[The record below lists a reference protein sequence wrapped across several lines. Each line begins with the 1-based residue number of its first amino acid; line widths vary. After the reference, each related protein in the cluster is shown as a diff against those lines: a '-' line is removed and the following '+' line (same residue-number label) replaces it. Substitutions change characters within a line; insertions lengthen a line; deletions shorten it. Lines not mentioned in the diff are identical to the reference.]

1 MMSLRTI
8 SALLLL
14 SSGSNVLCS
23 ALVVETCQDLQ
34 DAFDSTATEAVEVEI
49 DPSKAITCDAFTTM
63 SMDSNTLTVVP
74 CETCATGGTV
84 ELNEVRFEVT
94 GGAKLFWRLG
104 AAFTGTDLQDVDGG
118 AVFVGEDST
127 ARFSGDF
134 STADVGIR
142 SVPDE
147 YADFA
152 TYDLD
157 GGCVY
162 VDGYFRVEGDAS
174 FERCENSGGGEA
186 PPGRAGVMYVGPNG
200 SVLFAGKVSMSE
212 VSIIDNEGNNG
223 GGIYNEGKVNIKG
236 DAVFDDLRA
245 EAGGAIFNAE
255 GAEFRFKRGATA
267 TFNECLSFD
276 GIGGAVFNAGY
287 FKLSGPATVTASR
300 APTFVVSSTG
310 YTRLSEGSVF
320 TGLGVFDTEPAIVVD
335 EGGRL
340 TGVGKVDFVDGAT
353 TGCATVEEAGVCLDG

>member
-1 MMSLRTI
+1 MVSSHASLIILLFNIRA
-8 SALLLL
+8 SA
-14 SSGSNVLCS
+14 S
-23 ALVVETCQDLQ
+23 A
-34 DAFDSTATEAVEVEI
+34 
-49 DPSKAITCDAFTTM
+49 TTQH
-63 SMDSNTLTVVP
+63 DTTQQN
-74 CETCATGGTV
+74 
-84 ELNEVRFEVT
+84 
-94 GGAKLFWRLG
+94 
-104 AAFTGTDLQDVDGG
+104 Q
-118 AVFVGEDST
+118 
-127 ARFSGDF
+127 
-134 STADVGIR
+134 
-142 SVPDE
+142 
-147 YADFA
+147 
-152 TYDLD
+152 
-157 GGCVY
+157 
-162 VDGYFRVEGDAS
+162 
-174 FERCENSGGGEA
+174 
-186 PPGRAGVMYVGPNG
+186 
-200 SVLFAGKVSMSE
+200 
-212 VSIIDNEGNNG
+212 
-223 GGIYNEGKVNIKG
+223 VNIKG

-320 TGLGVFDTEPAIVVD
+320 TGLGEVDTEPAIVVD